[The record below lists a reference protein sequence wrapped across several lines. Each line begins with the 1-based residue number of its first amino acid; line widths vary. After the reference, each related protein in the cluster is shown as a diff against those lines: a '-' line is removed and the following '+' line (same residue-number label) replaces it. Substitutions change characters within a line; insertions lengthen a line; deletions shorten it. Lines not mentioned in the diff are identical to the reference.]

1 MTERWPKQQRLLR
14 QLRDVLLQEFGCQDA
29 WVVRAGSRCRLEVRV
44 GGRQRLLLD
53 DPEES
58 FWARFY
64 MPVERERVHL
74 GERVV
79 YVQQWRKP
87 AADLVALLT
96 PYWRQSVGTTP
107 PASGQRPRA

>member
-1 MTERWPKQQRLLR
+1 MPTRWPKQQRLI
-14 QLRDVLLQEFGCQDA
+14 RDVRDLLQREFGCQDA
-29 WVVRAGSRCRLEVRV
+29 WVVQAGGRCRLEVRV
-44 GGRQRLLLD
+44 DGRQLLLMD
-53 DPEES
+53 YPEEE

-79 YVQQWRKP
+79 QFLQWRKP

-96 PYWRQSVGTTP
+96 PYWLQHVGERP
-107 PASGQRPRA
+107 HGPGRRPAR